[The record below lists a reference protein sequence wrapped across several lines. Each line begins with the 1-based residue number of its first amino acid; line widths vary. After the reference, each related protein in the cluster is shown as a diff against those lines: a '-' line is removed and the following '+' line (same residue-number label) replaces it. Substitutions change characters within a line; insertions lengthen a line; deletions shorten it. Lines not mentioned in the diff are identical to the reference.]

1 MILVLAGTRD
11 GRELAAKLANLGFSV
26 MASVVSVYGQQLAQE
41 KIGRVHEGMLDET
54 GLVQLIQQEGICLL
68 VDASH
73 PYAVNVS
80 RHAMQAC
87 NRCGVEYL
95 RYERP
100 SAVLPDYERLIVTE
114 DYPAA
119 AQTAAGL
126 GHTVFLTT
134 GSRHLGIFKNHPCLQ
149 QHRLIARV
157 LPEPDVLA
165 ECIKLGFQPKDIV
178 ALQGPFSHELNMAL
192 FKDYQADVVI
202 SKNSG
207 SIGGTDTKISA
218 AIELGLPLVVIDRP
232 PMEYSNIVHSFEQVL
247 QQVEQHFRK

>member
-11 GRELAAKLANLGFSV
+11 GRELAAELAKQGFRIMV
-26 MASVVSVYGQQLAQE
+26 SVVSAYGQQLAQE
-41 KIGRVHEGMLDET
+41 DLCQVREGMLDGE
-54 GLVQLIQQEGICLL
+54 GLTQLVRQEGVRLL
-68 VDASH
+68 IDASH

-80 RHAMQAC
+80 QNAMQAC
-87 NRCGVEYL
+87 SRCGVTYL
-95 RYERP
+95 RYERAP
-100 SAVLPDYERLIVTE
+100 AVLPDYERLFVTG

-119 AQTAAGL
+119 AKTAAGL
-126 GHTVFLTT
+126 GSTVFLTT
-134 GSRHLGIFKNHPCLQ
+134 GSRHLGVFKNHPCLQ

-157 LPEPDVLA
+157 LPEPEVLA
-165 ECIKLGFQPKDIV
+165 DCIKLGFQPKDII

-192 FKDYQADVVI
+192 FKDFRADVIV

-232 PMEYSNIVHSFEQVL
+232 SIEYSNVAHSFEQVL
-247 QQVEQHFRK
+247 QQVRHRG